1 MVSHMNLNHA
11 RLPISPH
18 PHIKLFLIIEI
29 ALCVRH
35 SAEPNGR
42 FGKRHGVKRFASR
55 KICYDVL
62 ADKTAFST
70 KLAKKIKMEESV
82 CLIRSKARVIILHFC
97 VLRNCLH
104 KNCAYFVLTISTPHI
119 FTVRRAC
126 GCAVFVGK

>member
-42 FGKRHGVKRFASR
+42 FGERLGASISPLE
-55 KICYDVL
+55 KFVATSL
-62 ADKTAFST
+62 P
-70 KLAKKIKMEESV
+70 IK
-82 CLIRSKARVIILHFC
+82 LHF
-97 VLRNCLH
+97 
-104 KNCAYFVLTISTPHI
+104 
-119 FTVRRAC
+119 RRSWQ
-126 GCAVFVGK
+126 KR